1 MSDLYPRCAC
11 VFRLKLS
18 ECQIARKPRCHTQRT
33 VPTDQNV
40 FYPLSVP
47 TSVSSIGSN
56 AMRPSTSIN
65 VGGGRAPKHKP
76 EDQEHGKETEEG
88 FGFPWQPFTKIHL
101 WQSLLP
107 TEPKKYDSVC
117 AGRSFIVCGSGFHF
131 GPWLAS
137 QSDQTSF
144 ADPVGG

>member
-1 MSDLYPRCAC
+1 MRENQDVTPKEPCPQMPAQSAY
-11 VFRLKLS
+11 
-18 ECQIARKPRCHTQRT
+18 
-33 VPTDQNV
+33 QNV

-101 WQSLLP
+101 WQSLHP